1 MVVVAGVVASAAAE
15 DNLVYAD
22 NGVIRVGMSLER
34 GGSIAYLVSASEFRC
49 SEKKNCTMLS
59 MVIVLLP
66 PRCCGG
72 C

>member
-1 MVVVAGVVASAAAE
+1 
-15 DNLVYAD
+15 
-22 NGVIRVGMSLER
+22 
-34 GGSIAYLVSASEFRC
+34 LVSASEFRC